1 MIRALG
7 EIEAAHIGGYTRWK
21 DFVRARRLGLFPKPD
36 LTKPDRWTETTLLR
50 WLDPGSDPMKA
61 DRETQQLLDRLNA
74 RAIPRA

>member
-36 LTKPDRWTETTLLR
+36 LTQPDRWTETTLRR
-50 WLDPGSDPMKA
+50 WLDPSLDDRRL
-61 DRETQQLLDRLNA
+61 DREQRQLLEKFSA
-74 RAIPRA
+74 RAVSGP